1 MKKILYLLQIDWDWI
16 FQRPQIFAMMLDKDY
31 DCTIVY
37 PKSLIGQETV
47 VRKNE
52 RPKCAKPAYKIPG
65 QSILGCIQSLN
76 DFIARCTIGDINQYD
91 AIWVSHPSVM
101 AYVPDNY
108 QGKVIYDCMDNHV
121 ALALEKFK
129 EEYRRVE
136 NKFIERA
143 DLIFVSSLKL
153 AELVNKPE
161 KTVLIRN
168 GYKEG
173 YVFDVAEPKQKD
185 SYKIGYFGTVAEW
198 FDFPLLEKNLEN
210 GANVEYHIIGPGGA
224 ASAHRKMIFEGSV
237 EHAKLYDYVKDYD
250 ALIMPFQINELILA
264 VDPVKLYEY
273 ISFGKC
279 VISVY
284 YPEIERFEPYV
295 YFYRNQEE
303 YDALIKELEAKGF
316 PPKYTEEQKALFLKE
331 NSWEYRYKIINEKVD
346 ELLK

>member
-16 FQRPQIFAMMLDKDY
+16 FQRPQIFGMLLDKDY

-37 PKSLIGQETV
+37 PKAFINQETV

-52 RPKCAKPAYKIPG
+52 RPKNIKPAYKVPG
-65 QSILGCIQSLN
+65 QSILGCVQSLN
-76 DFIARCTIGDINQYD
+76 DFIEKRTIGDIHQYD
-91 AIWVSHPSVM
+91 AIWVCHPSLMV
-101 AYVPDNY
+101 YIPDDY
-108 QGKVIYDCMDNHV
+108 KGKVIYDCMDNHV
-121 ALALEKFK
+121 AMTIESLKAEMRRNEEKL
-129 EEYRRVE
+129 
-136 NKFIERA
+136 IQRA
-143 DLIFVSSLKL
+143 DLILVSSLKL
-153 AELVNKPE
+153 GELVNRPE
-161 KTVLIRN
+161 KTLLIRN
-168 GYKEG
+168 GFKEG
-173 YVFDVAEPKQKD
+173 YVFDVAKAQKRD
-185 SYKIGYFGTVAEW
+185 TYKVGYFGTVAEW
-198 FDFPLLEKNLEN
+198 FDFDLLEKNLDE
-210 GANVEYHIIGPGGA
+210 GANVEYHIIGPGGDA
-224 ASAHRKMIFEGSV
+224 AAHPKMVFEGSV

-303 YDALIKELEAKGF
+303 YDALIQDLEAKGF
-316 PPKYTEEQKALFLKE
+316 PPKYTEEQKSAFLKE
-331 NSWEYRYKIINEKVD
+331 NSWEYRYKLIKEKIE

>member
-1 MKKILYLLQIDWDWI
+1 
-16 FQRPQIFAMMLDKDY
+16 
-31 DCTIVY
+31 
-37 PKSLIGQETV
+37 
-47 VRKNE
+47 
-52 RPKCAKPAYKIPG
+52 
-65 QSILGCIQSLN
+65 
-76 DFIARCTIGDINQYD
+76 
-91 AIWVSHPSVM
+91 
-101 AYVPDNY
+101 
-108 QGKVIYDCMDNHV
+108 MDNHV

-210 GANVEYHIIGPGGA
+210 GANVEYHIIGPGGD
-224 ASAHRKMIFEGSV
+224 ASAHPKMIFEGSV